1 MGDIKDIVGAKINN
15 EVFHWH
21 CLTAKEQQDIT
32 RDQVIS
38 RDDIEDNE
46 GIYFCDRCKKAL

>member
-1 MGDIKDIVGAKINN
+1 MGDIKDIVGAKIDN